1 MSTPRNHRTI
11 NAEMF
16 VKHAADELDYGSD
29 DPVVAIAIDDYTN
42 NNYDRSILAD
52 KETRARYIALCHHAQ
67 RLSAAASF
75 YSRRVEQL
83 PVLVDMDNVLVDY
96 EKETKRQLLELYPDI
111 CLRPDDEAPYIE
123 DLTLNERDRQ
133 LVLDLQYTRGHFLNM
148 PPVEGAVEGW
158 QALIE
163 LGYHPQ
169 IASAPLSKNYW
180 CIQEKLGWI
189 DQYLGPQAVD
199 EALIAPDKSAYKG
212 FALIDDMPKVRN
224 AEKAMWQHIVFD
236 QPYNQ
241 QSASEYRLYGWK
253 DPRLSTVLAQCALRA
268 GAF

>member
-1 MSTPRNHRTI
+1 MSIRRNQRHA

-16 VKHAADELDYGSD
+16 VRRAADELAYNQD
-29 DPVVAIAIDDYTN
+29 DPVVGIAVDDYIKN
-42 NNYDRSILAD
+42 GENRSVLVD
-52 KETRARYIALCHHAQ
+52 KETRARYIALCHQAQ
-67 RLSAAASF
+67 RLSAEASF
-75 YSRRVEQL
+75 CAGRVERP

-111 CLRPDDEAPYIE
+111 CLRPDDKAPYIE

-180 CIQEKLGWI
+180 CIQEKLAWI

-199 EALIAPDKSAYKG
+199 EALIAPDKSAFSG
-212 FALIDDMPKVRN
+212 FALIDDMPKVKN

-236 QPYNQ
+236 RPYNH
-241 QSASEYRLYGWK
+241 QSASEYRLYGWE
-253 DPRLSTVLAQCALRA
+253 DPTISTILARCAFRG
-268 GAF
+268 GAI

>member
-1 MSTPRNHRTI
+1 MNLCRNHRNA
-11 NAEMF
+11 NAEVF
-16 VKHAADELDYGSD
+16 VMRAANELVYSLD
-29 DPVVAIAIDDYTN
+29 DPVVGIAVDDYTN
-42 NNYDRSILAD
+42 NDKDRSILAD
-52 KETRARYIALCHHAQ
+52 KDMRARYITLCHYAQ

-75 YSRRVEQL
+75 YSRCVEQL

-123 DLTLNERDRQ
+123 DLTLNKRDRQ
-133 LVLDLQYTRGHFLNM
+133 LVLDLQYRRGHFLNM

-224 AEKAMWQHIVFD
+224 AEKATWQHVVFN

-241 QSASEYRLYGWK
+241 QSAAEHRLYGWK
-253 DPRLSTVLAQCALRA
+253 DPNLSAILARCAFRGSA
-268 GAF
+268 I